1 MSLPFPIL
9 LLLIFST
16 SSSFFITLAHCK
28 IPRLGISPK
37 MLTNEPDAPT
47 QKLNDPDLKM
57 FYFNQNLDHF
67 TFTPKSYMTFQQRYA
82 IDSKHWAGAK
92 DNAPILAFLGEE
104 SSLDSDLSAIGFL
117 RDNGPRLKA
126 LLVYIE
132 VCMAIKN
139 CAVRYIFKIV
149 CM

>member
-1 MSLPFPIL
+1 MSLPFTVF
-9 LLLIFST
+9 LLLILST
-16 SSSFFITLAHCK
+16 SSSYFISLAHSK
-28 IPRLGISPK
+28 IAQLGVSPK
-37 MLTNEPDAPT
+37 LLKNEPDAPT
-47 QKLNDPDLKM
+47 QKVNDSDLEM

-82 IDSKHWAGAK
+82 IDSKHWGGAK
-92 DNAPILAFLGEE
+92 ANAPILAFLGEE

-132 VCMAIKN
+132 VCV
-139 CAVRYIFKIV
+139 CVYIYV
-149 CM
+149 